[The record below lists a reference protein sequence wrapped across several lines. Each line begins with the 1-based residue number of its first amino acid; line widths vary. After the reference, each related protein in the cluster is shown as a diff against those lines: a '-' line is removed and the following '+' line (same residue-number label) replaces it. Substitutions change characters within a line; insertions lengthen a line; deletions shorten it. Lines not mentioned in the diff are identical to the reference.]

1 MRRVI
6 ALFACLGLFVT
17 TIGCHTSSFRR
28 SECPASR
35 APRAI
40 HTQLDE
46 NQPTALTAN
55 TESVAPVSFEQTSSD
70 ESSSD
75 PALQTPLD
83 SEEELFLDQLIA
95 DVQSVHPSIA
105 AMYSAWQAAAQRYP
119 QAVALDD
126 PMFGATL
133 APASIGSPDV
143 ESAYAFEASQKLP
156 WHGKRALRGAAAR
169 ASADSASRD
178 IETTRQKL
186 AEVTELAFWDYYVSQ
201 RLLELTSQNTEILLS
216 FRDNAESRY
225 QTGLVTQQDVL
236 QADVELA
243 NLEQR
248 RIELQRMEKVAS
260 GRINVLLRRSPADPL
275 PRPSRPADRSMSLP
289 DEHLLLDVAVSQRP
303 EVSAAAARIL
313 EEQARL
319 ALACKQYYPDAELFG
334 RYDTFWQ
341 PRDTQSDFQGQ
352 IGARINLPVYEAR
365 LNAAV
370 CEARFRVAKARAD
383 YDQLVLE
390 VQADVQAAYEQVIE
404 SQRTVELYSTKL
416 VPVAEQNVD
425 VARSNY
431 DTARITFLELAITQ
445 RQLIDARERLLEAQ
459 VELLRRAA
467 SLRRVAGGS
476 IPEGSEMQSDSE
488 L

>member
-6 ALFACLGLFVT
+6 AFFTCLELVVT
-17 TIGCHTSSFRR
+17 TTGCRAPSAHQ
-28 SECPASR
+28 SEIAASQ
-35 APRAI
+35 APRAV

-46 NQPTALTAN
+46 NHRIALSAKAETV
-55 TESVAPVSFEQTSSD
+55 SPVSFEKSTTD

-83 SEEELFLDQLIA
+83 SEAELRLDQLIA
-95 DVQSVHPSIA
+95 DVQSVHPSID
-105 AMYSAWQAAAQRYP
+105 AMVSAWQAAAQRYP
-119 QAVALDD
+119 QAVSLED

-133 APASIGSPDV
+133 APASFGSRDV
-143 ESAYAFEASQKLP
+143 ESAYAIEASQKLP
-156 WHGKRALRGAAAR
+156 WHGKRALRGAVAR
-169 ASADSASRD
+169 AAADSASRD

-186 AEVTELAFWDYYVSQ
+186 AELAELSFWDYYVSR
-201 RLLELTSQNTEILLS
+201 RLLELNDQNSEILQS
-216 FRDNAESRY
+216 FRANAESRY

-236 QADVELA
+236 QADLDLA

-275 PRPSRPADRSMSLP
+275 PRPAEPADRNVSLP
-289 DEHLLLDVAVSQRP
+289 DEHLLLAVAVSQRP
-303 EVSAAAARIL
+303 EVSAAAARIR
-313 EEQARL
+313 EEQAGL
-319 ALACKQYYPDAELFG
+319 AIACKQYYPDAEVFG

-341 PRDTQSDFQGQ
+341 PRDTQSDLQGQ
-352 IGARINLPVYEAR
+352 LGARINLPVYEAR

-370 CEARFRVAKARAD
+370 CEARFQVAKARAE
-383 YDQLVLE
+383 YDQLVLD
-390 VQADVQAAYEQVIE
+390 VQVDVQAAYEQVIE

-425 VARSNY
+425 AARANY
-431 DTARITFLELAITQ
+431 DTSRISFLELAITQ
-445 RQLIDARERLLEAQ
+445 RQLVDARERLLEAQ

-467 SLRRVAGGS
+467 TLRRVSGGS
-476 IPEGSEMQSDSE
+476 IPESSG
-488 L
+488 